1 MLKWGFFSNLL
12 KKGGLT
18 LYMVI
23 GVPKEIKDNEYRVAV
38 VPSGVRALK
47 EAGHRVLIESGAGD
61 GSFIGDDEYASAGA
75 EVMASASE
83 VWESSDL
90 VAKVKEPRPAE
101 YGYLRD
107 GLIVFT
113 FFHLAADKAL
123 ADELIKKGTTAIA
136 YETVELPDGSLPI
149 LTPMSEVAGRLA
161 VQVGSHHLMKAY
173 GGEGVLLSGVPGVKR
188 GTITILGAGVVGL
201 NAAKIAVGLGAEVI
215 LLDTRVERLRRIDE
229 VFGSTVN
236 TVISNSYNIEAALKK
251 ADLTVG
257 AVHLP
262 GARTP
267 KLVTRRMLSV
277 MKKGSVI
284 VDVSVDQGGCVET
297 IRPTT
302 HSEPTYVVDGVV
314 HYGVANMPGAVPRTS
329 TFALTNATLP
339 YLLALANKG
348 LMGAIEDPA
357 LKKGVNIHKGR
368 VTHRRA
374 AEAVGRPYEEL
385 AV

>member
-1 MLKWGFFSNLL
+1 
-12 KKGGLT
+12 
-18 LYMVI
+18 MVI

-47 EAGHRVLIESGAGD
+47 EAGHRVLIESGAGA
-61 GSFIGDDEYASAGA
+61 GSFIGDDEYTSAGA
-75 EVMASASE
+75 EVLASARE

-101 YGYLRD
+101 YEYLRD

-123 ADELIKKGTTAIA
+123 ADELIKRGTTAIA
-136 YETVELPDGSLPI
+136 YETVEKPDGSLPI

-161 VQVGSHHLMKAY
+161 VQVGSHYLMKAY

-267 KLVTRRMLSV
+267 KLVPRRMLSV

-339 YLLALANKG
+339 YLLTLANKG

>member
-1 MLKWGFFSNLL
+1 
-12 KKGGLT
+12 
-18 LYMVI
+18 MVI
-23 GVPKEIKDNEYRVAV
+23 GIPKEIKDNEYRVAI
-38 VPSGVRALK
+38 VPSGVRELK
-47 EAGHRVLIESGAGD
+47 EAGHRVLVETNAGAG
-61 GSFIGDDEYASAGA
+61 SSIDDSEYKAAGA
-75 EVMASASE
+75 EITASAQE
-83 VWESSDL
+83 VWKESDL
-90 VAKVKEPRPAE
+90 VIKVKEPRPEE
-101 YGYLRD
+101 YKYLRE

-123 ADELIKKGTTAIA
+123 AGELIKKGTTAIA
-136 YETVELPDGSLPI
+136 YETVELGDGSLPI

-161 VQVGSHHLMKAY
+161 VQVGAHHLMKAY
-173 GGEGVLLSGVPGVKR
+173 GGEGVLLSGVPGVRR
-188 GTITILGAGVVGL
+188 GTVAIIGAGVVGV

-215 LLDTRVERLRRIDE
+215 LLDTRVERFRYLDDI
-229 VFGSTVN
+229 FGNTIN
-236 TVISNSYNIEAALKK
+236 TVISNSYNIEGALKK
-251 ADLTVG
+251 ADLTIG
-257 AVHLP
+257 AVHIP

-267 KLVTRRMLSV
+267 KLVTRAMLSV

-302 HSEPTYVVDGVV
+302 HSEPAYVVDGVV

-348 LMGAIEDPA
+348 LKDAVTDAA

-368 VTHRRA
+368 VTHKRA

-385 AV
+385 VF

>member
-1 MLKWGFFSNLL
+1 
-12 KKGGLT
+12 
-18 LYMVI
+18 MVVGI
-23 GVPKEIKDNEYRVAV
+23 PKEIKDNEYRVAI

-47 EAGHRVLIESGAGD
+47 EAGHRVLIESGAGA
-61 GSFIGDDEYASAGA
+61 GSFIEDAEYLLAGA
-75 EVMASASE
+75 EIMATAAE
-83 VWESSDL
+83 VWEGADL
-90 VAKVKEPRPAE
+90 IIKVKEPRPQE
-101 YGYLRD
+101 YAFLRA

-113 FFHLAADKAL
+113 FFHLAADRTL
-123 ADELIKKGTTAIA
+123 ADELIKKAVTAIA
-136 YETVELPDGSLPI
+136 YETVELGDGSLPI
-149 LTPMSEVAGRLA
+149 LAPMSEVAGRLA
-161 VQVGSHHLMKAY
+161 VQVGAHYLMKAY

-188 GTITILGAGVVGL
+188 GTVAIIGAGVVGV
-201 NAAKIAVGLGAEVI
+201 NAARIAVGLGAEVI
-215 LLDTRVERLRRIDE
+215 LLDTRVERFRYLDD
-229 VFGSTVN
+229 VFGNTIN

-257 AVHLP
+257 AVHIP
-262 GARTP
+262 GGRTP
-267 KLVTRRMLSV
+267 KLVTRPMLSI
-277 MKKGSVI
+277 MKKGAVI

-339 YLLALANKG
+339 YLLKLANMG
-348 LMGAIEDPA
+348 LKDAVSDPA
-357 LKKGVNIHKGR
+357 LKRGVNIHGGR

-385 AV
+385 SF